1 MAEARGGP
9 TFVAIGGGKG
19 GVGKTLVASS
29 LAIAL
34 ARRRGGG
41 PRLEVVAVD
50 LDVGGS
56 NLNLFLGEPF
66 PSHELTDFL
75 EGRVE
80 SLDLIAHPTR
90 TLPNLRY
97 VAGSMDLVSAGDP
110 VRPRKLAL
118 VRALVGLD
126 ADVVVLDLP
135 AGTSPATLD
144 FFFLGDQKIVVTN
157 PETAAFH
164 DAYGFLKSYLLRRLI
179 TELRDRQDLLFHVLE
194 WFRDADPGEDRTM
207 TGLVASLQEE
217 RPEVAPMIVG
227 ILSEDTPWLVLNR
240 LRKPRERI
248 YLDRFRAVV
257 RKHLGLSSPEL
268 GTIPDE
274 AKIAEAARTGR
285 PFVLEHPKHR
295 ISRVFDTW
303 ADRIARSQS

>member
-1 MAEARGGP
+1 MSETRGGP
-9 TFVAIGGGKG
+9 AFVAIGGGKG
-19 GVGKTLVASS
+19 GVGKTFVASS
-29 LAIAL
+29 LALAL
-34 ARRRGGG
+34 ARRRANGR
-41 PRLEVVAVD
+41 RLDVVAVD

-66 PSHELTDFL
+66 PAHELTDFL
-75 EGRVE
+75 EGRVD
-80 SLDLIAHPTR
+80 SLDLIAHPTKS
-90 TLPNLRY
+90 LPNLRY

-126 ADVVVLDLP
+126 ADVVILDLP

-144 FFFLGDQKIVVTN
+144 FFFLGDHKIVVTN

-179 TELRDRQDLLFHVLE
+179 TELRERQDLLFHVLE
-194 WFRDADPGEDRTM
+194 WFRSAEPGENRTM
-207 TGLVASLQEE
+207 TGLVASLQER
-217 RPEVAPMIVG
+217 RPEVAPTIVS
-227 ILSEDTPWLVLNR
+227 ILTEDSPWLVLNR

-257 RKHLGLSSPEL
+257 RKHLGLACPEL
-268 GTIPDE
+268 GTISDE
-274 AKIAEAARTGR
+274 AKIAQASRTGR
-285 PFVLEHPKHR
+285 PFVLEHPGHR

-303 ADRIARSQS
+303 ADRIARSRS

>member
-1 MAEARGGP
+1 MAESREGP

-34 ARRRGGG
+34 ARRTGEGSPLR
-41 PRLEVVAVD
+41 VVAVD

-56 NLNLFLGEPF
+56 NLNLFLGEPL
-66 PSHELTDFL
+66 PRHELTDFL

-80 SLDLIAHPTR
+80 SLDMIAHPTR
-90 TLPNLRY
+90 ALPNLRL

-144 FFFLGDQKIVVTN
+144 FFFLGDTKIVVTN

-179 TELRDRQDLLFHVLE
+179 TELRDRQDLLFRVLE
-194 WFRDADPGEDRTM
+194 WFRDAPPDEDRTL
-207 TGLVASLQEE
+207 TGLVESLQEE
-217 RPEVAPMIVG
+217 RPDVAPIVVS
-227 ILSEDTPWLVLNR
+227 ILSDDTPWLVLNR

-257 RKHLGLSSPEL
+257 RRHLGLATPEL

-274 AKIAEAARTGR
+274 EKIAQSARTGR

-303 ADRIARSQS
+303 ADRIARAR